1 MLAIYKRE
9 VRSYFNSMIGCVFAA
24 FLTIIGGIY
33 FMVYNLYSGYPF
45 FAYSLAGVIFMLLI
59 SVPVLSMK
67 SFAEDRKNKTD
78 QLLLTSPVS
87 LVEIVLGKYL
97 AMVTVF
103 AIPCVI
109 YCIFPLII
117 KLQGTAH
124 FLVDYSSILAFFL
137 LGCVFIAIGMFLSS
151 LTESPVIAAITTCAA
166 LFFFYL
172 LDNLLIWIIIFT
184 LIGLLIYHITK
195 NQMIAGIVTGIGC
208 IAGIVVY
215 FVKKTLLE
223 SLFSTL
229 LGHLVLTDIFYNFS
243 QNYIFDLGGLLTYL
257 SLIILLV
264 FLTVQTFEK
273 RRWS

>member
-24 FLTIIGGIY
+24 FLTIIGGVY

-78 QLLLTSPVS
+78 QLLLTSP
-87 LVEIVLGKYL
+87 
-97 AMVTVF
+97 

-172 LDNLLIWIIIFT
+172 LDNLLQYFPSSAISNLVIWIIIFA

-195 NQMIAGIVTGIGC
+195 NQMIAGIVTGIGY